1 MKQVLLLLVV
11 FVALF
16 SSCRVFKKQSKPADP
31 LLQLEG
37 EWVLNFISGP
47 RIAFDGLYPEK
58 KPEVRFDL
66 AERHMSGFSGCNN
79 FNGSF
84 KATKHTISF
93 PNEIAMTRMICPNMQ
108 GESTFMDVLKS
119 IDSWSVQ
126 GTTLQFNA
134 GPVMMMRF
142 DKK

>member
-1 MKQVLLLLVV
+1 MPCV
-11 FVALF
+11 
-16 SSCRVFKKQSKPADP
+16 KKHSKPADP

-37 EWVLNFISGP
+37 DWTLNFISGP

-58 KPEVRFDL
+58 KPEITFNI
-66 AERHMSGFSGCNN
+66 AERRMSGFAGCNN
-79 FNGSF
+79 INGSF
-84 KATKHTISF
+84 NATKYTISF
-93 PNEIAMTRMICPNMQ
+93 ANEIAMTRMICGNMQ

-119 IDSWSVQ
+119 IDNWSVQ
-126 GTTLQFNA
+126 GTTLQLNA

>member
-16 SSCRVFKKQSKPADP
+16 SSCRVFKKHSKPADP

-37 EWVLNFISGP
+37 EWNLNFISGP

-58 KPEVRFDL
+58 KPEIRFDI
-66 AERHMSGFSGCNN
+66 AEHRMSGFAGCNS

-84 KATKHTISF
+84 NASKYHISF
-93 PNEIAMTRMICPNMQ
+93 ANEIALSRMICTNMQ
-108 GESTFMDVLKS
+108 GESTFMDLLRS
-119 IDSWSVQ
+119 IDNWSVQ
-126 GTTLQFNA
+126 GNLLYLNA

-142 DKK
+142 ERK

>member
-16 SSCRVFKKQSKPADP
+16 SSCRVFKKHSKPADP

-58 KPEVRFDL
+58 KPEIRFDI

-79 FNGSF
+79 FNGTF
-84 KATKHTISF
+84 NATKHTISF

-108 GESTFMDVLKS
+108 GESTFMDILKS
-119 IDSWSVQ
+119 IDNWSVQ

>member
-16 SSCRVFKKQSKPADP
+16 SSCRVFKKHSKPADP

-37 EWVLNFISGP
+37 DWTLNFISGP

-58 KPEVRFDL
+58 KPEISFNI
-66 AERHMSGFSGCNN
+66 AERRMNGFAGCNN

-84 KATKHTISF
+84 SATKYQISF
-93 PNEIAMTRMICPNMQ
+93 PNEIAMTRMICPTMQ

-119 IDSWSVQ
+119 IDNWSVQ
-126 GTTLQFNA
+126 GTTLQLNA

>member
-16 SSCRVFKKQSKPADP
+16 SSCRVFKKHPKPADP

-37 EWVLNFISGP
+37 EWVLNYISGP

-58 KPEVRFDL
+58 KPEIRFDI

-79 FNGSF
+79 FNGNF
-84 KATKHTISF
+84 NATKYTISF